1 MFTRQISNV
10 NELVAYAERFE
21 QVIQF
26 LTKFDGLTTAKDI
39 LQLAD
44 KVLTY
49 DPNDKY

>member
-1 MFTRQISNV
+1 MFTRHIDNV

-21 QVIQF
+21 EVIQF
-26 LTKFDGLTTAKDI
+26 LTKFDGLTTAEDI

-49 DPNDKY
+49 NPNDKY